1 MLNARSKPEPKGSSG
16 PSVAES
22 SPKLAAM
29 TLTGGGARGAYQVGF
44 LRCLARNIPEERLN
58 FPLLTGVSAGAINT
72 AFLAARQGSFAAA
85 VEDLVRLWSGL
96 TFDKV
101 FRVDAACLARNVL
114 RWGLRLVSG
123 GARGAPT
130 VRGLLDTSP
139 LRRLLIEIL
148 KPADGVVEEI
158 DANLSLLMLQPDY
171 LQQLIEIGE
180 QDAESCLEEIREL
193 FEQ

>member
-1 MLNARSKPEPKGSSG
+1 M
-16 PSVAES
+16 
-22 SPKLAAM
+22 
-29 TLTGGGARGAYQVGF
+29 
-44 LRCLARNIPEERLN
+44 
-58 FPLLTGVSAGAINT
+58 
-72 AFLAARQGSFAAA
+72 
-85 VEDLVRLWSGL
+85 
-96 TFDKV
+96 
-101 FRVDAACLARNVL
+101 

-148 KPADGVVEEI
+148 KPADGVIEEI
-158 DANLSLLMLQPDY
+158 DANLSLLMFQPDY

-180 QDAESCLEEIREL
+180 QNAESCLEEIREL